1 MTPAIYSNLALRAVR
16 YKRLLWLIVGVLTLA
31 EFGLLIFGDGI
42 NEVFTYRI
50 LFGAGLLFVIIGW
63 GLLLSI
69 HWFGPSGKLSPG
81 YIANIS
87 GASKWGIQVQ
97 SWIAAVF
104 LTCWFISIIAL
115 LRSIV
120 QA

>member
-1 MTPAIYSNLALRAVR
+1 MTPSIYSNLALKAVK
-16 YKRLLWLIVGVLTLA
+16 YKKLMWLIVGVLTFA
-31 EFGLLIFGDGI
+31 ELGLLIFGDEI
-42 NEVFTYRI
+42 DEVFTHRI
-50 LFGAGLLFVIIGW
+50 LFGAGLLFVTIVW

-69 HWFGPSGKLSPG
+69 HWFGPAGNLSPD
-81 YIANIS
+81 YIASIS

-97 SWIAAVF
+97 SWTAAIF

-120 QA
+120 KA